1 MTINR
6 MDSMK
11 SKQIW
16 TLVLCSVGAFMV
28 ALDALV
34 VATALST
41 IRLRLGASIEELE
54 WMVNAYTLSFAVL
67 LLPAAAL
74 GDRFGRRKMFVA
86 GLALFILASAAC
98 ALSPGAGWLIAAR
111 AIQGCG
117 AALVMPLALTL
128 LSAAFPPEQ
137 RGRALGAFSGAA
149 GLAVLAGPVVGGA
162 IVQGISWQWIF
173 WLNVPIGLLVI
184 PLVLSRVEESFGP
197 RSTLDVGGLL
207 LVTGA
212 ALGLVWALI
221 RGNSAGWG
229 SFEIVA
235 SLTTGL
241 LLAVAF
247 VLWELRVRVPM
258 LPMRFFR
265 SRSFAAGNAAGF
277 FFFASLYGSTFF
289 LAQFLQTGLGYSP
302 LGAGVRMLPETVILF
317 TVAPISGI
325 LINRLGERTIMV
337 GAMLLQAVAMV
348 WIGLIARP
356 GVTYAELIAPLL
368 IAGFGAAVIPTSQS
382 VVISSVAPTA
392 IGKASGTFNML
403 RQLGAAFGVATLA
416 AVFAGAGS
424 FHTAQTFNAGF
435 SPAMA
440 AAAAL
445 SLLGTMAGLLLPR
458 KPVTAEERTQSPA
471 LPSLQPVPLPDAVS
485 AGSGRR

>member
-6 MDSMK
+6 MNDMK
-11 SKQIW
+11 SKHIW

-28 ALDALV
+28 ALDALI
-34 VATALST
+34 VATALNT

-54 WMVNAYTLSFAVL
+54 WTVNAYTLSFAVL
-67 LLPAAAL
+67 LMPGAEL
-74 GDRFGRRKMFVA
+74 GDRFGRRRMFVT
-86 GLALFILASAAC
+86 GLSLFILASAAC
-98 ALSPGAGWLIAAR
+98 ALSPGVGWLIAAR

-137 RGRALGAFSGAA
+137 RGRALGVFGGSA

-197 RSTLDVGGLL
+197 RTTPDVCGLIL
-207 LVTGA
+207 ATGA
-212 ALGLVWALI
+212 ALGLVWGLV

-229 SFEIVA
+229 SFEVVA
-235 SLTTGL
+235 SLTAGA

-247 VLWELRVRVPM
+247 VIWERRVRAPM

-265 SRSFAAGNAAGF
+265 SRFFAAGNAAGF
-277 FFFASLYGSTFF
+277 LFFAALNGSVFF
-289 LAQFLQTGLGYSP
+289 LAQFLQTELGYSP
-302 LGAGVRMLPETVILF
+302 FEAGVRMLPETVILF
-317 TVAPISGI
+317 TITPISGL

-337 GAMLLQAVAMV
+337 GAMLLQAVAMI

-356 GVTYAELIAPLL
+356 DVAYSALIAPLF
-368 IAGFGAAVIPTSQS
+368 IAGFGAAAIPASQS
-382 VVISSVAPTA
+382 AVMRSVAASA

-403 RQLGAAFGVATLA
+403 RQLGAAFGVAILA
-416 AVFAGAGS
+416 AVFAGVGS
-424 FHTAQTFNAGF
+424 FHSAQAFSAGF

-440 AAAAL
+440 AAAVL
-445 SLLGTMAGLLLPR
+445 SLLGAIAGLLLPR
-458 KPVTAEERTQSPA
+458 KRARAEAREQAPEQPA
-471 LPSLQPVPLPDAVS
+471 SQPVSMPQAVS
-485 AGSGRR
+485 AISSRR

>member
-6 MDSMK
+6 TNDMK
-11 SKQIW
+11 SKHVW
-16 TLVLCSVGAFMV
+16 TLALCSVGAFMV

-34 VATALST
+34 VATALTT

-54 WMVNAYTLSFAVL
+54 WTVNAYTLSFAVL
-67 LLPAAAL
+67 LMPGAEL
-74 GDRFGRRKMFVA
+74 GERFGRRRMFVT
-86 GLALFILASAAC
+86 GLSLFILASAAC
-98 ALSPGAGWLIAAR
+98 ALSPGVGWLIAAR
-111 AIQGCG
+111 AVQGCG

-128 LSAAFPPEQ
+128 LSATFPPEQ

-173 WLNVPIGLLVI
+173 WLNVPVGLLVI
-184 PLVLSRVEESFGP
+184 PLVLSRMEESYGP
-197 RSTLDVGGLL
+197 RATLDVGGLL
-207 LVTGA
+207 LVSGA
-212 ALGLVWALI
+212 ALGLVWGLV

-235 SLTTGL
+235 SLTAGA

-247 VLWELRVRVPM
+247 VMWELRVRAPM

-265 SRSFAAGNAAGF
+265 SRAFAAGNVAGF
-277 FFFASLYGSTFF
+277 LFFASLYGSAFF

-302 LGAGVRMLPETVILF
+302 LEAGVRMLPETVVLF
-317 TVAPISGI
+317 AITPISGI

-337 GAMLLQAVAMV
+337 GAMLLQAVAMI

-356 GVTYAELIAPLL
+356 GIAYTALIAPLF
-368 IAGFGAAVIPTSQS
+368 IAGFGAAAIPASQS
-382 VVISSVAPTA
+382 AVMRSVAASA

-403 RQLGAAFGVATLA
+403 RQLGAAFGVASLA
-416 AVFAGAGS
+416 AVFAGAGN
-424 FHTAQTFNAGF
+424 FHSAQTFSAGF

-445 SLLGTMAGLLLPR
+445 SLLGAIAGLLLPR
-458 KPVTAEERTQSPA
+458 KHATVEEREQAPAQPSP
-471 LPSLQPVPLPDAVS
+471 QPAPIPQAAS
-485 AGSGRR
+485 AGAGSR